1 MTLSTLLSDLIA
13 WSAQVACIVAI
24 GGLLPT
30 LLRLE
35 ASGVRYTYFRALLA
49 LCLALPWLQ
58 GRQAVFARATMDAFV
73 PVSGVQTSA
82 EAMTVASTFPWLT
95 ALAICLALGIV
106 VRGAWMAIGLRRLAR
121 LRTVGYVSPWH
132 EDHEEP
138 QRTLGTR
145 AEIRYVASL
154 RQPVTFGLRRPIV
167 LLPDS
172 LRAHPLHVQRAVL
185 CHELIHV
192 QRRDWMWL
200 VAEEAVRAVFW
211 FHPGVWWLISRVQL
225 AREEVVDE
233 LAMLATGTRKGYIEA
248 LAAFADETPLVPA
261 AAFARRRHL
270 FRRMRLIAREA
281 AMSSKRI
288 AWSCAVMAL
297 VVAAGSWYAV
307 GAFPLTEA
315 AQEVQNEVGPLERQA
330 KPITPENPLPRRT
343 YSVDPIYPAQ
353 AAAVDA
359 NAMVTLMITVDQ
371 FGRVAEIR
379 RLSVA
384 RFSSERASATADAQ
398 VPASAFDAL
407 VRSAADAVRQ
417 WTYDPPADAPL
428 SIRVTFAFPLNGMPR
443 LVAHDGWSLASP
455 GQVVGFGVVGGRR
468 GGAAPPF
475 GAPPPP
481 PPPPPPPSDR
491 DAALAAERARAE
503 TAATWATGA
512 VRVGGAILQPTKT
525 KHVNPTYPAVAL
537 GARVQGVVILEAVIG
552 TDGKVLN
559 ARVLRSVPLLDQAA
573 IDAVMQWEFT
583 PTRLNGQPVPVL
595 MTMTVQ
601 FTLA

>member
-1 MTLSTLLSDLIA
+1 MTLSTLLTDLIA

-24 GGLLPT
+24 GGMLPT
-30 LLRLE
+30 LLRLDVP
-35 ASGVRYTYFRALLA
+35 GVRYTYFRALLA
-49 LCLALPWLQ
+49 LCLALPWMQ
-58 GRQAVFARATMDAFV
+58 GRQTALARATMDAFA
-73 PVSGVQTSA
+73 PVLIGVSTPS
-82 EAMTVASTFPWLT
+82 EAMSLAPTFPWLT
-95 ALAICLALGIV
+95 ALGVCIALGILG
-106 VRGAWMAIGLRRLAR
+106 RGAWIAVGLRRLAR
-121 LRTVGYVSPWH
+121 LRTAGYVLPWNEEH
-132 EDHEEP
+132 DEP
-138 QRTLGTR
+138 QRALGTR
-145 AEIRYVASL
+145 AEIRYVAGL
-154 RQPVTFGLRRPIV
+154 RQPVTFGVRRPIV

-172 LRAHPLHVQRAVL
+172 LRAHPLHVQRAIL

-200 VAEEAVRAVFW
+200 VGEEAVRAVFW

-233 LAMLATGTRKGYIEA
+233 LAMLATGTRRAYIEA
-248 LAAFADETPLVPA
+248 LAAFADETPLVPV

-281 AMSSKRI
+281 GMSSKRI

-315 AQEVQNEVGPLERQA
+315 AQDLQNEVGPLEKQA

-343 YSVDPIYPAQ
+343 YSVDPIYPAE

-359 NAMVTLMITVDQ
+359 NAMVTLMITLDQ

-379 RLSVA
+379 RLGVAPIASVGTPQPDPQTLV
-384 RFSSERASATADAQ
+384 SAYG
-398 VPASAFDAL
+398 AL

-417 WTYDPPADAPL
+417 WTYDAPAESPIA
-428 SIRVTFAFPLNGMPR
+428 IRVSIAFPSTGKPR
-443 LVAHDGWSLASP
+443 LVAHDGWSMASP
-455 GQVVGFGVVGGRR
+455 GQFVPFGAAGGR
-468 GGAAPPF
+468 GGAPAS
-475 GAPPPP
+475 AAAPPP

-503 TAATWATGA
+503 AAATWATGA
-512 VRVGGAILQPTKT
+512 VRVGGAILQPRKT
-525 KHVNPTYPAVAL
+525 KHVNPTYPAVAQSA
-537 GARVQGVVILEAVIG
+537 GVQGVVILEALIG
-552 TDGKVLN
+552 TDGKISK

-583 PTRLNGQPVPVL
+583 PTLLNGQPVPVL

-601 FTLA
+601 FTLS

>member
-13 WSAQVACIVAI
+13 WSAQVACIVAM

-30 LLRLE
+30 LLRLDVP
-35 ASGVRYTYFRALLA
+35 GVRYTYFRALLA
-49 LCLALPWLQ
+49 LCLALPWMQ
-58 GRQAVFARATMDAFV
+58 GRQAVFARATMDAFA
-73 PVSGVQTSA
+73 PVLSGAQTSV

-121 LRTVGYVSPWH
+121 LRTAGYVSPRH

-138 QRTLGTR
+138 QRALGTR

-192 QRRDWMWL
+192 QRHDWMWL
-200 VAEEAVRAVFW
+200 VAEETVRAVFW

-233 LAMLATGTRKGYIEA
+233 LAMLATGTRRGYIEA

-270 FRRMRLIAREA
+270 FRRMRLIAKEA
-281 AMSSKRI
+281 GMSSRRI
-288 AWSCAVMAL
+288 ALSCAVMAL

-315 AQEVQNEVGPLERQA
+315 AQDVQNEVGPLEKQA

-343 YSVDPIYPAQ
+343 YSVDPIYPAE

-379 RLSVA
+379 RLGIA
-384 RFSSERASATADAQ
+384 PIATVRVNAAQ
-398 VPASAFDAL
+398 PDPQTLASAFDAL

-417 WTYDPPADAPL
+417 WTYDPPAEAPV
-428 SIRVTFAFPLNGMPR
+428 SIRVTIAFPSNGTPR
-443 LVAHDGWSLASP
+443 LVAHDGWSTSGPFIA
-455 GQVVGFGVVGGRR
+455 FGVVGGRGR
-468 GGAAPPF
+468 GGLAD
-475 GAPPPP
+475 APPPP
-481 PPPPPPPSDR
+481 PPPPPPP
-491 DAALAAERARAE
+491 AAAERE
-503 TAATWATGA
+503 TALVAEREAADAAKWATGA
-512 VRVGGAILQPTKT
+512 IRVGGAVLMPTKT
-525 KHVNPTYPAVAL
+525 KHVNPIYPAVAQS
-537 GARVQGVVILEAVIG
+537 GKVQGVVILEALIG
-552 TDGKVLN
+552 TNGKVTN

-583 PTRLNGQPVPVL
+583 PTLLNGQPVPVL